1 MFQDSYLTVWT
12 PEGLQTLV
20 FFHLV
25 TSFNIRVGREMRA
38 VTLGRT
44 FAAYLLLHTLNLQ
57 IFSTKFIIL
66 ILVTGDLV
74 HVGEPDGTVVYT
86 VYCPGATK
94 KDDGSKHNLAA
105 A

>member
-44 FAAYLLLHTLNLQ
+44 FAAYLFLPTLNL
-57 IFSTKFIIL
+57 
-66 ILVTGDLV
+66 
-74 HVGEPDGTVVYT
+74 
-86 VYCPGATK
+86 
-94 KDDGSKHNLAA
+94 
-105 A
+105 